1 MRSEAR
7 WFIRSLGSG
16 RAGTAGTSGY
26 MRRCRR
32 RLRFMALPSPAGA
45 ELPARLRPR
54 QSCPALLRFALVWCS
69 LVWGF
74 SQAAPELP
82 SPHETGRAFCILGL
96 CSCARSR
103 EECPNG
109 DSLLLLL
116 VLCYYITSK
125 PHSSR
130 EQARRG
136 QRSNSEM
143 TRPLYLYG
151 NSASCSHSPQTTRFQ
166 ILNQNQTAG
175 LFSYASRFKVSSSRA
190 VKLPGFA
197 FQMKAKIL

>member
-69 LVWGF
+69 LVWFGVF
-74 SQAAPELP
+74 PQQPPELP
-82 SPHETGRAFCILGL
+82 SPHETGHVFCILGL

-103 EECPNG
+103 EECPNR

-151 NSASCSHSPQTTRFQ
+151 NSASCSRSPQATRFQ
-166 ILNQNQTAG
+166 ILNQNQTVG
-175 LFSYASRFKVSSSRA
+175 SLFIRFK
-190 VKLPGFA
+190 
-197 FQMKAKIL
+197 I

>member
-69 LVWGF
+69 LVWFGVSPQQPPSF
-74 SQAAPELP
+74 PLPTRQGVRSASWDCAPVLAAGRSARTGIHYYYYWFCVTISRPNLTLPE
-82 SPHETGRAFCILGL
+82 
-96 CSCARSR
+96 
-103 EECPNG
+103 
-109 DSLLLLL
+109 
-116 VLCYYITSK
+116 SK
-125 PHSSR
+125 PAEDSG
-130 EQARRG
+130 A
-136 QRSNSEM
+136 
-143 TRPLYLYG
+143 
-151 NSASCSHSPQTTRFQ
+151 
-166 ILNQNQTAG
+166 IL
-175 LFSYASRFKVSSSRA
+175 K
-190 VKLPGFA
+190 
-197 FQMKAKIL
+197 